1 MAPKSKSLLLSF
13 TAISVVVASSAALAG
28 GFALREQSAY
38 YQGMSFAGNGTTGPS
53 ISSMFWNPATITG
66 AGEGF
71 TFESHHT
78 LVAPTAEITGAFTPS
93 AIGAGVLGLTP
104 STAPS
109 GDIGSEGYVPASYTA
124 YKLTDQIFLGLAI
137 NAPYGLATK
146 PHQNWAGQFYS
157 RTSKV
162 MSVNVTPTI
171 GYKLNDMLSFAFGVQ
186 VQYFKVTLK
195 SALPNVP
202 GYPSA
207 ILQGDDIGFGVT
219 AGVTFKPLEGTEL
232 GLGFRS
238 GVSQTLDGDI
248 QTPAGFTDI
257 DASLITPETINFS
270 AKQRVTDAFRV
281 FGTVEWANWSRLK
294 SPRVTSQATG
304 ATVQTL
310 HFNYRDSWFF
320 AIGGEYDVTE
330 DLTMRAGIG
339 YEISPITDEI
349 RSTRLPD
356 TDRLWLSAGAS
367 YKFNDDLSFDLG
379 YTYIH
384 AGDADIN
391 IGPGHQDYNPN
402 VGSYVGKAQA
412 HVNIISASMRYRW
425 GGPAERPEYDV
436 ARGY

>member
-1 MAPKSKSLLLSF
+1 MASKSKRLLLSF
-13 TAISVVVASSAALAG
+13 TAISVVFSSSAALAG

-93 AIGAGVLGLTP
+93 AIGGGVLGLTP

-124 YKLTDQIFLGLAI
+124 YKLTDQIFLGLSI

-162 MSVNVTPTI
+162 MSVNVTPTV

-195 SALPNVP
+195 SAIPNVP

-219 AGVTFKPLEGTEL
+219 AGVTFKPFEGTEL

-248 QTPAGFTDI
+248 QTPAGLTDI
-257 DASLITPETINFS
+257 NASLITPEMINFS

-320 AIGGEYDVTE
+320 AVGGEYDVNE

-349 RSTRLPD
+349 RSSRLPD

-367 YKFNDDLSFDLG
+367 YKVTDDLSFDLG

-384 AGDADIN
+384 ATDADIN

>member
-1 MAPKSKSLLLSF
+1 MSPKSKSLLLSF
-13 TAISVVVASSAALAG
+13 TAISVGFASSAALAG

-93 AIGAGVLGLTP
+93 AIGGGVLGLTP
-104 STAPS
+104 SSAPS

-124 YKLTDQIFLGLAI
+124 YKLTDQIFLGLSI

-195 SALPNVP
+195 SAIPNVP

-219 AGVTFKPLEGTEL
+219 AGVTFKPFEGTEL

-320 AIGGEYDVTE
+320 AVGGEYDVTE

-356 TDRLWLSAGAS
+356 ADRLWLSAGAS

>member
-1 MAPKSKSLLLSF
+1 MASKSKRLLLSF
-13 TAISVVVASSAALAG
+13 TAMSVVFSSSAALAG

-93 AIGAGVLGLTP
+93 AIGGGVLGLTP

-124 YKLTDQIFLGLAI
+124 YKLTDQIFLGLSI

-162 MSVNVTPTI
+162 MSVNVTPTV

-195 SALPNVP
+195 SAIPNVP

-219 AGVTFKPLEGTEL
+219 AGVTFKPFEGTEL

-248 QTPAGFTDI
+248 QTPAGLTDI
-257 DASLITPETINFS
+257 NASLITPEMINFS

-320 AIGGEYDVTE
+320 AVGGEYDVNE

-349 RSTRLPD
+349 RSSRLPD

-367 YKFNDDLSFDLG
+367 YKVTDDLSFDLG

-384 AGDADIN
+384 AADADIN